1 MEIRAASRRIRALAA
16 GAALIAASACA
27 SVNST
32 PDAPQILPSER
43 QQAAQQHPQILAEFG
58 GEYQSPASDYV
69 NRIGAQTAAA
79 AGVPGQCTFTVIN
92 TDVINAFAV
101 PGCYIYITRGLLAV
115 MNSEDELAS
124 VLGHEVGHVVADHSD
139 RRANRGTLA
148 GLGAVLV
155 GVLSGSG
162 ELMNA
167 AGQAAQVWTLGYS
180 RDQEYESDDLGIR
193 YMIANGYNPYAAAD
207 VLGTLGAA
215 SSLDALT
222 KGREDAE
229 AIPEWSRTHPLSENR
244 VQRALANANATG
256 IQRNAVAER
265 TGPFFAATD
274 NMIYGDDPAQGFVLG
289 RTFAHPTL
297 KLAFEAPEGF
307 SLTNSPQA
315 VLITGPNNQRA
326 LFAGGQLQ
334 NSLSQYTQTV
344 LQNFLGETQAQV
356 GQMQETNVHGFRAAR
371 LPARVQNSQ
380 GQLIDVA
387 VTAYQFKP
395 DSAFHFITLAPANG
409 GQDFASLV
417 SSFRGLSDA
426 EAAELRPR
434 RIDVVTVGPRDTIA
448 TLASRMAFDT
458 YREERFRVING
469 LADGQPLQ
477 AGQQVKIVVFAS

>member
-1 MEIRAASRRIRALAA
+1 MNVHNKQKPVRTILAALAL
-16 GAALIAASACA
+16 GAATACA

-32 PDAPQILPSER
+32 PDAPEILPSER
-43 QQAAQQHPQILAEFG
+43 QQAAQMHPQILAEFG
-58 GEYQSPASDYV
+58 GEYQSPASAYV
-69 NRIGAQTAAA
+69 TRIGEQTAIA

-139 RRANRGTLA
+139 RRQNRGTLA

-167 AGQAAQVWTLGYS
+167 ASQAAQVWTLGYS

-193 YMIANGYNPYAAAD
+193 YMLANGYNPYAAAD
-207 VLGTLGAA
+207 MLGALGAA

-222 KGREDAE
+222 KGRDDSES
-229 AIPEWSRTHPLSENR
+229 IPEWSRTHPLSENR
-244 VQRALANANATG
+244 VQRALANANASG
-256 IQRNAVAER
+256 VAPNAIAEKVS
-265 TGPFFAATD
+265 PFLTATN
-274 NMIYGDDPAQGFVLG
+274 NMIYGDDPEQGFILG

-315 VLITGPNNQRA
+315 VLISGPNNQRA
-326 LFAGGQLQ
+326 LFAGGRLEGGI
-334 NSLSQYTQTV
+334 SQYTQAV

-356 GQMQETNVHGFRAAR
+356 GQLQTTNIHGFETAR

-380 GQLIDVA
+380 GQLVDVA
-387 VTAYQFKP
+387 VTAYRFRA

-409 GQDFASLV
+409 GQDLAPLL
-417 SSFRGLSDA
+417 SSFRALSDS
-426 EAAELRPR
+426 EAAALKPR
-434 RIDVVTVGPRDTIA
+434 RLQIVTVGRNDTIA
-448 TLASRMAFDT
+448 SLSRRMAFEQ
-458 YREERFRVING
+458 YQEERFRVLNG
-469 LADGQPLQ
+469 LGANDQLQ
-477 AGQQVKIVVFAS
+477 QGQQVKIVVFDS

>member
-1 MEIRAASRRIRALAA
+1 MNITTGAARLRAIIPGAVFLAA
-16 GAALIAASACA
+16 VACA

-32 PDAPQILPSER
+32 PDAPVILPAER

-69 NRIGAQTAAA
+69 ARIGAQTAAA
-79 AGVPGQCTFTVIN
+79 AGVPGQCNFTVIN

-139 RRANRGTLA
+139 RRANRGTIA

-193 YMIANGYNPYAAAD
+193 YMLANGYNPYAAAD
-207 VLGTLGAA
+207 MLAALGAA

-222 KGREDAE
+222 KGRDDAE

-244 VQRALANANATG
+244 VQRAIANANASGVPPTA
-256 IQRNAVAER
+256 RAE
-265 TGPFFAATD
+265 TIAPFLAATD
-274 NMIYGDDPAQGFVLG
+274 NMIYGDDPEQGFILG

-297 KLAFEAPEGF
+297 KLAFEAPQGF

-326 LFAGGQLQ
+326 MFSGGQLQ
-334 NSLSQYTQTV
+334 GDISQYTRTV
-344 LQNFLGETQAQV
+344 LQNFLGEAQAQV
-356 GQMQETNVHGFRAAR
+356 GQIQLTDVHGFQAAR

-380 GQLIDVA
+380 GQFVDVA
-387 VTAYQFKP
+387 VTAYRFRP
-395 DSAFHFITLAPANG
+395 ESAFHFITLAPANG
-409 GQDFASLV
+409 GQDFASLL

-426 EAAELRPR
+426 EAAALRPR
-434 RIDVVTVGPRDTIA
+434 RIDVVTVGARDTVA
-448 TLASRMAFDT
+448 SLSSRMAFDS
-458 YREERFRVING
+458 YQEERFRVING
-469 LADGQPLQ
+469 LTPDQTLQ
-477 AGQQVKIVVFAS
+477 AGQQVKIVVFGT

>member
-1 MEIRAASRRIRALAA
+1 MIMTNRSRLRAAFATLALSLAT
-16 GAALIAASACA
+16 ACA

-32 PDAPQILPSER
+32 PDAPQILPQER

-58 GEYQSPASDYV
+58 GEYQSPASAYV
-69 NRIGAQTAAA
+69 TRIGEQTAAA
-79 AGVPGQCTFTVIN
+79 AGVPGLCNFTVIN

-139 RRANRGTLA
+139 RRQNRGTLA

-167 AGQAAQVWTLGYS
+167 ASQAAQVWTLGYS

-193 YMIANGYNPYAAAD
+193 YMLANGYNPYAAAD
-207 VLGTLGAA
+207 MLGALGAA

-244 VQRALANANATG
+244 VQRALANANASGLQPTA
-256 IQRNAVAER
+256 IPEKTA
-265 TGPFFAATD
+265 PFLSATN
-274 NMIYGDDPAQGFVLG
+274 NMIFGDDPEQGFIIG

-315 VLITGPNNQRA
+315 VLISGPNNQRA
-326 LFAGGQLQ
+326 LFSGGKLEGGI
-334 NSLSQYTQTV
+334 SQYTQTV
-344 LQNFLGETQAQV
+344 LQGFLGETQAQV
-356 GQMQETNVHGFRAAR
+356 GQLQTTNIHGFETAR

-380 GQLIDVA
+380 GQLVDVA
-387 VTAYQFKP
+387 VTAYRFKT
-395 DSAFHFITLAPANG
+395 DSAFHFITLAPADG
-409 GQDFASLV
+409 GQDLAPLL
-417 SSFRGLSDA
+417 SSFRALSDN
-426 EAAELRPR
+426 EANGLKPR
-434 RIDVVTVGPRDTIA
+434 RIQVVAVGRNDTV
-448 TLASRMAFDT
+448 ASVSRRMAYDD
-458 YREERFRVING
+458 YQEERFRVLNG
-469 LADGQPLQ
+469 LEPGAQLQ
-477 AGQQVKIVVFAS
+477 QGQQVKIVTYGS